1 MPNRLLKT
9 PRRQNTTSVDEDPY
23 ARLCELFAAR
33 RATVGVFGLGPVGLQ
48 LARAAAARGGLRV
61 IGIDSD
67 ETRIKSLQ
75 AGKSYF
81 NDLPSEV
88 IAHIVKDGLFI
99 PTSDSARVQEADVV
113 LVCVQTPLNA
123 YREPDLSCVENAT
136 RAIAR
141 HARAGQLIILE
152 STTYPGTTRDVLG
165 PLFSERGFTLG
176 EDIFLAFSPERHD
189 PGNTDYG
196 TESIPKVVGAEGS
209 KALDLACRFY
219 KLFVNSVAPVSSSD
233 TAEAVKLTEN
243 IFRAVNISLIN
254 ELKILYAAMGIDIWE
269 VIEAAKTKPFG
280 YMPFYP
286 GPGIGG
292 HCIPIDPFYLSW
304 KARKYGLVARFV
316 ELAGDVN
323 LAMPHYIV
331 TRLAE
336 ALDERWSRGVKG
348 THILVMG
355 VAFKK
360 NVNDYRESPATQIMS
375 ILGKRGATVSYYD
388 PLIEEIPSPGGCGPA
403 TRIHSI
409 DWMPKSLSKY
419 DAALIVT
426 DHDDVDY
433 KALVEN
439 ARLVVDTRNA
449 CGRCGV
455 TSPKI
460 VKA

>member
-1 MPNRLLKT
+1 
-9 PRRQNTTSVDEDPY
+9 
-23 ARLCELFAAR
+23 
-33 RATVGVFGLGPVGLQ
+33 
-48 LARAAAARGGLRV
+48 
-61 IGIDSD
+61 
-67 ETRIKSLQ
+67 
-75 AGKSYF
+75 
-81 NDLPSEV
+81 
-88 IAHIVKDGLFI
+88 
-99 PTSDSARVQEADVV
+99 
-113 LVCVQTPLNA
+113 VQTPLNA
-123 YREPDLSCVENAT
+123 HREPDLTCVENAT
-136 RAIAR
+136 RAIAS

-152 STTYPGTTRDVLG
+152 STTYPGTTKDVLG

-196 TESIPKVVGAEGS
+196 TESIPKVVGAEGP

-254 ELKILYAAMGIDIWE
+254 ELKILYSAMGIDIWE

-304 KARKYGLVARFV
+304 KSRQYGLVARFV
-316 ELAGDVN
+316 ELAGDIN
-323 LAMPHYIV
+323 LAMPQYVV

-336 ALDERWSRGVKG
+336 ALDERSSRGLNG
-348 THILVMG
+348 TNILVMG

-360 NVNDYRESPATQIMS
+360 NINDFRESPAAQIMS
-375 ILGKRGATVSYYD
+375 LLCKRGAQVCYYD
-388 PLIEEIPSPGGCGPA
+388 PLIEDIPSPKGDGSA
-403 TRIHSI
+403 ARLRSI
-409 DWMPKSLSKY
+409 DWEPRKLDKY
-419 DAALIVT
+419 DAALIIT

-433 KALVEN
+433 QALVEN
-439 ARLVVDTRNA
+439 SRLVVDTRNA
-449 CGRCGV
+449 CGRHGV